1 MEKEKLEKIKNI
13 KRLKVKKRIIY
24 SIIVV
29 CSLILICAIL
39 YLGDKNAQIFG
50 GNIAGMVETK
60 IDANRNKK
68 ENKEEAKDGKD
79 EKDEKSENK
88 AANVAIKKFKELGE
102 NTKKSDLE
110 ILKIERKGELYYYIS
125 SKENT
130 VEVRIKDNKI
140 TRVNSVPVE

>member
-60 IDANRNKK
+60 IDINRNKK
-68 ENKEEAKDGKD
+68 ENKEEEKDG
-79 EKDEKSENK
+79 KDEKSENK

-130 VEVRIKDNKI
+130 VEVRIRDNKI

>member
-1 MEKEKLEKIKNI
+1 MEKEKLEKIKSI

-24 SIIVV
+24 SIIVI

-60 IDANRNKK
+60 IDTNRNKK
-68 ENKEEAKDGKD
+68 ENKEEKDGKD
-79 EKDEKSENK
+79 EESENK

-130 VEVRIKDNKI
+130 VEVRIRDNKI

>member
-24 SIIVV
+24 SSIVV

-60 IDANRNKK
+60 IDISRNKK
-68 ENKEEAKDGKD
+68 ENKEEEKDG
-79 EKDEKSENK
+79 KDEKSENK

-130 VEVRIKDNKI
+130 VEVRIRDNKI